1 MRLII
6 SLLTSLVI
14 FIAIYYVYEKSFL
27 NKDNNLE
34 VIEDEQAK
42 IELQNKLNDLTSLSG
57 RISKKNIYLD
67 LEQLNI
73 SEAKLS
79 GINSLAFKKVNNFEE
94 SFADII
100 PGDILNVNLF
110 GNIFQEEIK
119 SIEKSSGNKIITT
132 YSKTNEN
139 ESFIVIGKEVA
150 FGKFHINEK
159 VFLLKKD
166 SELTYIVN
174 TAEANL
180 EIPQFS
186 EEDYSIRQK

>member
-6 SLLTSLVI
+6 SLLSILII
-14 FIAIYYVYEKSFL
+14 FILYFYVYEKNF
-27 NKDNNLE
+27 NKKNDQE
-34 VIEDEQAK
+34 VQEIKQDK
-42 IELQNKLNDLTSLSG
+42 IELQNKLTDLTSLSN

-67 LEQLNI
+67 LGQFNTNEIEI
-73 SEAKLS
+73 SV
-79 GINSLAFKKVNNFEE
+79 INGSAFKKVNNFEE
-94 SFADII
+94 SFVDII

-119 SIEKSSGNKIITT
+119 SIEKSSDNKIITT

-139 ESFIVIGKEVA
+139 ESFIVVGKEVA

-166 SELTYIVN
+166 SELTYVVN

>member
-14 FIAIYYVYEKSFL
+14 FIAIYYVYEKSF

-57 RISKKNIYLD
+57 RITKKNIYLD
-67 LEQLNI
+67 LEQLNT

-119 SIEKSSGNKIITT
+119 SIEKSSGNEIITT

-150 FGKFHINEK
+150 FG
-159 VFLLKKD
+159 
-166 SELTYIVN
+166 
-174 TAEANL
+174 
-180 EIPQFS
+180 
-186 EEDYSIRQK
+186 

>member
-14 FIAIYYVYEKSFL
+14 FIAIYYVYEKSL

-57 RISKKNIYLD
+57 RITKKNIYLD
-67 LEQLNI
+67 LEQLNT

-79 GINSLAFKKVNNFEE
+79 GINGLAFKKVNNFEE
-94 SFADII
+94 SFVDII

-119 SIEKSSGNKIITT
+119 SIEKSSDNKIITT

>member
-14 FIAIYYVYEKSFL
+14 FIAIYYVYEKSF

-119 SIEKSSGNKIITT
+119 SIEKSSGNEIITT

>member
-14 FIAIYYVYEKSFL
+14 FIAIYYVYEKSL

-42 IELQNKLNDLTSLSG
+42 IELQNKLNDLTSLSN

-119 SIEKSSGNKIITT
+119 SIEKSSDNKIITT
-132 YSKTNEN
+132 YSKNNEN
-139 ESFIVIGKEVA
+139 ESFIVVGKEVA

-166 SELTYIVN
+166 SELTYVVN

>member
-14 FIAIYYVYEKSFL
+14 FIVVFYVFEKSL

-34 VIEDEQAK
+34 AIEDKQAK
-42 IELQNKLNDLTSLSG
+42 IELQNKLNDLTSLSN
-57 RISKKNIYLD
+57 RISKKNIYLN

-79 GINSLAFKKVNNFEE
+79 GINGPAFKKVNNFEE
-94 SFADII
+94 SFVDII

-110 GNIFQEEIK
+110 GYIFQEEIK
-119 SIEKSSGNKIITT
+119 SIEKSSDNKIITT

-166 SELTYIVN
+166 SELTYVVN

>member
-14 FIAIYYVYEKSFL
+14 FIVVFYVFEKSL

-34 VIEDEQAK
+34 AIEDKQAK
-42 IELQNKLNDLTSLSG
+42 IELQNKLNDLTSLSS
-57 RISKKNIYLD
+57 RISKKNIYLN
-67 LEQLNI
+67 LEQLNT

-79 GINSLAFKKVNNFEE
+79 GINGLAFKKVNNFEE
-94 SFADII
+94 SFVDII

-119 SIEKSSGNKIITT
+119 SIEKSSDNKIITT

-166 SELTYIVN
+166 SELTYVVN

>member
-14 FIAIYYVYEKSFL
+14 FIAIYYVYEKSL

-57 RISKKNIYLD
+57 RITKKNIYLD
-67 LEQLNI
+67 LEQLNT

-94 SFADII
+94 SFVDII

-119 SIEKSSGNKIITT
+119 SIEKSSDNKIITT

-166 SELTYIVN
+166 SELTYVVN

>member
-14 FIAIYYVYEKSFL
+14 FIVVFYVFEKSL
-27 NKDNNLE
+27 NKDSNLE
-34 VIEDEQAK
+34 AIEDKQAK
-42 IELQNKLNDLTSLSG
+42 IELQNKLNDLTSLSN
-57 RISKKNIYLD
+57 RISKKNIYLN

-79 GINSLAFKKVNNFEE
+79 GINGLAFKKVNNFEE
-94 SFADII
+94 SFVDII

-119 SIEKSSGNKIITT
+119 SIEKSSDNKIITT

-166 SELTYIVN
+166 SELTYVVN

>member
-14 FIAIYYVYEKSFL
+14 FIVVFYVFEKSL

-34 VIEDEQAK
+34 AIEDKQAK
-42 IELQNKLNDLTSLSG
+42 IELQNKLNDLTSLSN
-57 RISKKNIYLD
+57 RISKKNIYLN

-79 GINSLAFKKVNNFEE
+79 GINGLAFKKVNNFEE
-94 SFADII
+94 SFVDII

-166 SELTYIVN
+166 SELTYVVN

>member
-1 MRLII
+1 MRLTI
-6 SLLTSLVI
+6 SLLTSLII
-14 FIAIYYVYEKSFL
+14 FIAIYYVYEKSL
-27 NKDNNLE
+27 NKDSNLE
-34 VIEDEQAK
+34 AIENKQAK
-42 IELQNKLNDLTSLSG
+42 IELQNKLNDLTSLSS

-67 LEQLNI
+67 LEQLDI
-73 SEAKLS
+73 SETELS
-79 GINSLAFKKVNNFEE
+79 GINGLAFKKVNNFEE
-94 SFADII
+94 SFVDII

-132 YSKTNEN
+132 YSKNNEN
-139 ESFIVIGKEVA
+139 ESFIVVGKEVA

-166 SELTYIVN
+166 SELTYVVN

>member
-14 FIAIYYVYEKSFL
+14 FIAIFYVYEKIL

-34 VIEDEQAK
+34 AIEDKQAK
-42 IELQNKLNDLTSLSG
+42 IELQNKLNDLTSLSS
-57 RISKKNIYLD
+57 RISKKNIYLN
-67 LEQLNI
+67 LEQLNT

-79 GINSLAFKKVNNFEE
+79 GINGLAFKKVNNFEE
-94 SFADII
+94 SFVDII

-119 SIEKSSGNKIITT
+119 SIEKSSDNKIITT

-139 ESFIVIGKEVA
+139 
-150 FGKFHINEK
+150 
-159 VFLLKKD
+159 
-166 SELTYIVN
+166 
-174 TAEANL
+174 
-180 EIPQFS
+180 
-186 EEDYSIRQK
+186 

>member
-14 FIAIYYVYEKSFL
+14 FIAIYYVYEKSL

-42 IELQNKLNDLTSLSG
+42 IELQNKLNDLTSLSS

-119 SIEKSSGNKIITT
+119 SIEKSSGNEIITT

>member
-14 FIAIYYVYEKSFL
+14 FIAIFYVYEKIL

-34 VIEDEQAK
+34 AIEDKQAK
-42 IELQNKLNDLTSLSG
+42 IELQNKLNDLTSLSS
-57 RISKKNIYLD
+57 RISKKNIYLN
-67 LEQLNI
+67 LEQLNT

-79 GINSLAFKKVNNFEE
+79 GINGLAFKKVNNFEE
-94 SFADII
+94 SFVDII

-119 SIEKSSGNKIITT
+119 SIEKSSDNKIITT

-166 SELTYIVN
+166 SELTYIIN

>member
-14 FIAIYYVYEKSFL
+14 FIAIYYVYEKSL

-42 IELQNKLNDLTSLSG
+42 IELQNKLNDLTSLSS

-79 GINSLAFKKVNNFEE
+79 GINGLAFKKVNNFEE
-94 SFADII
+94 SFVDII

-119 SIEKSSGNKIITT
+119 SIEKSSDNKIITT

-166 SELTYIVN
+166 SELTYVVN

>member
-14 FIAIYYVYEKSFL
+14 FIVVFYLYEKSL

-34 VIEDEQAK
+34 AIEDKQAK
-42 IELQNKLNDLTSLSG
+42 IELQNKLNDLTSLSN
-57 RISKKNIYLD
+57 RISKKNIYLN

-79 GINSLAFKKVNNFEE
+79 GVNGLAFKKVNNFEE
-94 SFADII
+94 SFVDII

-119 SIEKSSGNKIITT
+119 SIEKSSDNKIITT

-166 SELTYIVN
+166 SELTYVVN

>member
-1 MRLII
+1 MRIII

-14 FIAIYYVYEKSFL
+14 FIVVFYVFEKSL

-34 VIEDEQAK
+34 AIENKQAK
-42 IELQNKLNDLTSLSG
+42 IELQNKLNDLTSLSS

-67 LEQLNI
+67 LEQLDI
-73 SEAKLS
+73 SETELS

-94 SFADII
+94 SFVDII

-119 SIEKSSGNKIITT
+119 SIEKSSDNKIITT

-180 EIPQFS
+180 QIPQFS

>member
-6 SLLTSLVI
+6 TLLTSLVI
-14 FIAIYYVYEKSFL
+14 FIAIFYVYEKIL

-34 VIEDEQAK
+34 AIEDKQAK
-42 IELQNKLNDLTSLSG
+42 IELQNKLNDLTSLSS
-57 RISKKNIYLD
+57 RISKKNIYLN
-67 LEQLNI
+67 LEQLNT

-79 GINSLAFKKVNNFEE
+79 GINGLAFKKVNNFEE
-94 SFADII
+94 SFVDII

-119 SIEKSSGNKIITT
+119 SIEKSSDNKIITT

>member
-6 SLLTSLVI
+6 SLLSLLII
-14 FIAIYYVYEKSFL
+14 FILYFYIYEKNF
-27 NKDNNLE
+27 NKKNDQEVLE
-34 VIEDEQAK
+34 IKQDK
-42 IELQNKLNDLTSLSG
+42 IELQNKLIDLTSLSN

-119 SIEKSSGNKIITT
+119 SIEKSSGNEIITT